1 MSFPWPCFHGK
12 TQQLFVYFT
21 LHTPSSFIVLEDVEN
36 FTINKVWRKND
47 NFWIYGLINTFAML
61 THPNFAPVSNQNWI
75 KIHDKITIEIKKE
88 NMQNILLKNF
98 YV

>member
-1 MSFPWPCFHGK
+1 MAKRNNSNI
-12 TQQLFVYFT
+12 
-21 LHTPSSFIVLEDVEN
+21 FILEDVEN

-75 KIHDKITIEIKKE
+75 KIHDKITIEIKKRKYAKYTIE
-88 NMQNILLKNF
+88 KLLCL
-98 YV
+98 VP